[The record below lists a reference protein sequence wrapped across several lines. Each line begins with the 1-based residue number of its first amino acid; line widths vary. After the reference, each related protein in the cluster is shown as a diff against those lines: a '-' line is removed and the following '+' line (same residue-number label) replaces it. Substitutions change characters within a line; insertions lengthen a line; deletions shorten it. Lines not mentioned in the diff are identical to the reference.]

1 MAKSAKQKRNSKTLV
16 SIVIVMI
23 LVAVIVFGV
32 FSIVKILRD
41 KGDEKD
47 NAQDTNTASEILK
60 TEEDLKDEDKV
71 AQAGNN
77 AKDRLEADEN
87 NKPTVEQNAAGLN
100 IATPVLNFVG
110 LDQTGANVEAGGEIV
125 NINELEGTCT
135 FVFTKGDVSVTASSG
150 ILPGPNHIACES
162 VKLERSKFTSG
173 TWNVKIQY
181 KSNRSEGESE
191 TQSFEIQ

>member
-1 MAKSAKQKRNSKTLV
+1 
-16 SIVIVMI
+16 MI

-125 NINELEGTCT
+125 NINEL
-135 FVFTKGDVSVTASSG
+135 
-150 ILPGPNHIACES
+150 
-162 VKLERSKFTSG
+162 
-173 TWNVKIQY
+173 
-181 KSNRSEGESE
+181 
-191 TQSFEIQ
+191 